1 MTRQI
6 IKEALKIDE
15 LSYNLGNIAIDD
27 KREVEDIPDDEV
39 VAEAVYVLSL
49 FFEPGHINNT
59 ALVGEPDGDYDRK
72 WALSEIRKLR
82 AFLKKYRKAPTVY
95 DNCLFLPARDKFVQ
109 AA

>member
-6 IKEALKIDE
+6 IKDALKIDE
-15 LSYNLGNIAIDD
+15 LAYNLDNISTDD
-27 KREVEDIPDDEV
+27 KVKIEDIPDDEV
-39 VAEAVYVLSL
+39 IGEAVYVLNL

-59 ALVGEPDGDYDRK
+59 ALVGEPDGDYNRK

-82 AFLKKYRKAPTVY
+82 AFLKKYRKAPTKY
-95 DNCLFLPARDKFVQ
+95 DNCLFLPSRDRFVE